1 MAIKLDPEQIKQLKD
16 QLAEANRNSHF
27 VIISAFSKKEH
38 SNIDMVT
45 DWRNYLNMKENNGD
59 NFDFSYHSRYS
70 ANYHQFGYWAV
81 AQQNLHTITTQGDQD
96 DQAVNDL
103 EFYTNK
109 VMEEI
114 KCEFNIIPIQK
125 EQAFACSF

>member
-59 NFDFSYHSRYS
+59 NFDFHIIRDI
-70 ANYHQFGYWAV
+70 
-81 AQQNLHTITTQGDQD
+81 LPITTNWFIGR
-96 DQAVNDL
+96 L
-103 EFYTNK
+103 PSRICTRLPPR
-109 VMEEI
+109 EI
-114 KCEFNIIPIQK
+114 KTTRRLMIWNSIRIK
-125 EQAFACSF
+125 

>member
-1 MAIKLDPEQIKQLKD
+1 MAIKLEPEQIKQLKD

-27 VIISAFSKKEH
+27 VIISAVSKKEH
-38 SNIDMVT
+38 SGVNMVT
-45 DWRNYLNMKENNGD
+45 DWHNFLNMKENNGD
-59 NFDFSYHSRYS
+59 NFDFHVIRDILPITT
-70 ANYHQFGYWAV
+70 NLVYWAV

-109 VMEEI
+109 VMEEN
-114 KCEFNIIPIQK
+114 KVR
-125 EQAFACSF
+125 A